1 MPVTLGALG
10 IDPEQLIRAVGVIG
24 LFAVVFA
31 ESGILLGFFLP
42 GDSLLFTAGLL
53 AATTNLLAPLPVLLV
68 GCGAAAVLGDQVGY
82 AVGWRI
88 GPRLRSRP
96 DSRLFRRSH
105 LEHAERFFA
114 VHGPKAIVL
123 ARFVPVVRTFTPV
136 VAGTARMRHRTFT
149 VYNVVGGLAW
159 VVVLTTLGWALGSQF
174 PGIGDYLDVVIVA
187 IVLVSLVPIAIEYI
201 RHRRAR

>member
-1 MPVTLGALG
+1 MTLAAVG
-10 IDPEQLIRAVGVIG
+10 IDPEQLIRTVGVVG

-53 AATTNLLAPLPVLLV
+53 SATTSLLAPLPVLLV
-68 GCGAAAVLGDQVGY
+68 GCGIAAIAGDQVGY
-82 AVGWRI
+82 AAGFRL

-96 DSRLFRRSH
+96 DSRFVKQAH
-105 LEHAERFFA
+105 LERAEQFFTS
-114 VHGPKAIVL
+114 HGPKAIVL

-149 VYNVVGGLAW
+149 IYNVVGGLSW
-159 VVVLTTLGWALGSQF
+159 VILLTGLGWALGSRF
-174 PGIGDYLDVVIVA
+174 PGIADYLDVIVVA
-187 IVLVSLVPIAIEYI
+187 IVAVSLLPITVEYA

>member
-1 MPVTLGALG
+1 MTLGALG
-10 IDPEQLIRAVGVIG
+10 IDPEQLIRTFGVVG

-53 AATTNLLAPLPVLLV
+53 SATTSLLAPLPVLLL
-68 GCGAAAVLGDQVGY
+68 GCGAAAVIGDQVGY
-82 AVGWRI
+82 AVGVRV

-96 DSRLFRRSH
+96 DSRLFKRSH
-105 LEHAERFFA
+105 LEHAEGFFA
-114 VHGPKAIVL
+114 RHGPKAIVL
-123 ARFVPVVRTFTPV
+123 ARFVPIVRTFTPV

-149 VYNVVGGLAW
+149 IYNVIGGLAW

-174 PGIGDYLDVVIVA
+174 PGIGDYLDIVIVA
-187 IVLVSLVPIAIEYI
+187 IVLVSLLPLAIEFI
-201 RHRRAR
+201 RRAR